1 MNKNFRQFL
10 EGKYLE
16 WQQREGGR
24 KTVFEFAEYLGV
36 SQSTVSTWWNETRMP
51 QGDNIRKLAAK
62 LGLEVYDVLG
72 LPRPDEDL
80 FYLQSVWDELTP
92 EIRRAIKLEVKGYAE
107 RNEQRRNRPKNKRA
121 PSGTN

>member
-24 KTVFEFAEYLGV
+24 KTVFEFAEWLGV
-36 SQSTVSTWWNETRMP
+36 SQSAVSNWWNEGRMP
-51 QGDNIRKLAAK
+51 QGDSIRKLAAK

-72 LPRPDEDL
+72 SIIHQNGCFVADSIILLRFDQRSPFPFTTQTSD
-80 FYLQSVWDELTP
+80 
-92 EIRRAIKLEVKGYAE
+92 AIQL
-107 RNEQRRNRPKNKRA
+107 
-121 PSGTN
+121 